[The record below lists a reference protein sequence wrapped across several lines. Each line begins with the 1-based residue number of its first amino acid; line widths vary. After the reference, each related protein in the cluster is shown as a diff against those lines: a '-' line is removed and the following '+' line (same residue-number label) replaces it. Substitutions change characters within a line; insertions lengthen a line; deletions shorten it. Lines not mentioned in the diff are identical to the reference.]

1 MQGAIP
7 HCHTEILLL
16 DQKERTVKRHNR
28 TRRWCVRIAGLAML
42 LIAVF
47 TVFASFSTKVAAFGP
62 WRPLTKHRAD
72 KCDNSD
78 PFSLEVGGTWYWL
91 RSPDEEKRVVMG
103 LFNKYCIRCHGIDG
117 RGIWDIPGVPDLT
130 NAAWQASRTE
140 GQLARRIVEGRGAVM
155 PAFRG
160 TLSLEEAW
168 AMARYL
174 RTFDPSTHISPPD
187 FTPQKKIEKPGK

>member
-1 MQGAIP
+1 
-7 HCHTEILLL
+7 
-16 DQKERTVKRHNR
+16 
-28 TRRWCVRIAGLAML
+28 ML

-47 TVFASFSTKVAAFGP
+47 TVFAAFSTKVAAFP
-62 WRPLTKHRAD
+62 LWRPFQKHGAD
-72 KCDNSD
+72 KCDNGD
-78 PFSLEVGGTWYWL
+78 PGSLEFGGTWYWL

-130 NAAWQASRTE
+130 NPAWQASRTD

-174 RTFDPSTHISPPD
+174 RTFDPSTQISPPD
-187 FTPQKKIEKPGK
+187 LTPPKKIEKPGK

>member
-1 MQGAIP
+1 
-7 HCHTEILLL
+7 
-16 DQKERTVKRHNR
+16 
-28 TRRWCVRIAGLAML
+28 ML
-42 LIAVF
+42 LIAVL
-47 TVFASFSTKVAAFGP
+47 TVFAAFSTKVAAFAP
-62 WRPLTKHRAD
+62 WRPLAKHRAD
-72 KCDNSD
+72 KCDHGD
-78 PFSLEVGGTWYWL
+78 PGSLEFGGTWYWL

-130 NAAWQASRTE
+130 NAGWQASRTD

-187 FTPQKKIEKPGK
+187 LTPPKKIENPGK